1 MPSASGDRTAEFLS
15 LSRTLLRIG
24 GIGAVSD
31 HAQNDH
37 LSKAAPGAL
46 TALIRNDV
54 VALDTALLDLI
65 NFQSMEIAGGN
76 YSKDRVAH
84 STTVCNDLESKFIG
98 ATKHLQDVAH
108 ENRKH
113 IFSKNASRENLF
125 QCQRGNVTE
134 LPPWSNSC
142 NTAGSLKQSRRR
154 PTADNTPSHYM
165 EMSISQ
171 QVIPRQENYTESRA
185 AALHT
190 VESTISELSGIST
203 QLATVVAQQGKLVIS
218 IDENMDESLANVEG
232 SSNAV
237 LRHLHQTSSTRWL
250 LIKIF
255 AVIILFLLVFII
267 FVA

>member
-1 MPSASGDRTAEFLS
+1 M
-15 LSRTLLRIG
+15 
-24 GIGAVSD
+24 
-31 HAQNDH
+31 
-37 LSKAAPGAL
+37 K
-46 TALIRNDV
+46 
-54 VALDTALLDLI
+54 
-65 NFQSMEIAGGN
+65 IAGGN

-98 ATKHLQDVAH
+98 ATKHLQDVVNTRAEVCANLKAH

-125 QCQRGNVTE
+125 QCQRGNVTK

-142 NTAGSLKQSRRR
+142 NTAGSLKQSRLPSNGVQVGSQLRRR

-218 IDENMDESLANVEG
+218 IDEDMDESLANVEG

-237 LRHLHQTSSTRWL
+237 LRHLHQISSSRWL